1 MEITTNTRKNYLRHH
16 HDLPSFSSQSHQ
28 KSGSASNPV
37 NHEVFGFLLSCHF
50 HILSVWISGLRQW
63 QIWWMKRNY
72 EPNHCVINW
81 SKNSKFYLKLKN
93 LKCNKFPAG
102 KQCLLWKL
110 FGLCCIP
117 LFCLSSHPPL
127 FHLSALLLSQKIF
140 NLWRFVFRLPDI
152 PKHCATSKNWQPQ
165 LISCPQIP
173 QKSVGFFCFVFFV
186 ATIQYSML

>member
-1 MEITTNTRKNYLRHH
+1 M
-16 HDLPSFSSQSHQ
+16 Q
-28 KSGSASNPV
+28 
-37 NHEVFGFLLSCHF
+37 
-50 HILSVWISGLRQW
+50 
-63 QIWWMKRNY
+63 RNY
-72 EPNHCVINW
+72 QPNHCVINE
-81 SKNSKFYLKLKN
+81 SKILNFYLKLKN
-93 LKCNKFPAG
+93 LKCNKFPAAG
-102 KQCLLWKL
+102 KQWLLWKL

-173 QKSVGFFCFVFFV
+173 QKLVRFFCFVFCLMCNRLLPISF
-186 ATIQYSML
+186 TPTRIFKWEKFWCLYENLFGNFFFWPPE

>member
-1 MEITTNTRKNYLRHH
+1 MTNLMDETELLTKPLCSIGAN
-16 HDLPSFSSQSHQ
+16 
-28 KSGSASNPV
+28 
-37 NHEVFGFLLSCHF
+37 FL
-50 HILSVWISGLRQW
+50 
-63 QIWWMKRNY
+63 KY
-72 EPNHCVINW
+72 
-81 SKNSKFYLKLKN
+81 YLKLKT

-110 FGLCCIP
+110 FGVCCIP

-173 QKSVGFFCFVFFV
+173 QKLVGFFFLFCCLMCNRVLPLRLN
-186 ATIQYSML
+186 IQMTNNSRAYVKIYMAIFGTVQFYIWGG

>member
-1 MEITTNTRKNYLRHH
+1 MEITTNTRKNYLRPPPRPPLLFF
-16 HDLPSFSSQSHQ
+16 LPKTTKSQGQ
-28 KSGSASNPV
+28 
-37 NHEVFGFLLSCHF
+37 LQ
-50 HILSVWISGLRQW
+50 ILSITKSLVSSLVFIIIFFQLEFQGLDNDQFDGW
-63 QIWWMKRNY
+63 NGT
-72 EPNHCVINW
+72 INQTTVY
-81 SKNSKFYLKLKN
+81 SIGAKFLKFYLKLKT

-110 FGLCCIP
+110 FGVCCIP

-173 QKSVGFFCFVFFV
+173 QKLVRFFCFAFV
-186 ATIQYSML
+186 A